1 MVFFSIYWG
10 QEYFMNLQ
18 ESLLL
23 LLLGGP
29 CLLQPLCGHQ
39 CSVTFLTFCS
49 ISSAIILL
57 WPFKEQYFFPKL
69 WENRLFQAAFC
80 QKCISVGKHP
90 AGCCCYEGWSL
101 LLNYCDFFGTKR
113 REHTATNDFRGG
125 FLMKTCI
132 FSRHSTK
139 LFSPILNQGIFMP
152 YQLLGFPQNNI
163 IGLTQWPKTK
173 MCFKLQKFSPC
184 RGEGGKEG
192 TPQGAP
198 CSHPG
203 ICREGEEPECASDGQ
218 WCRAG
223 PIPITI

>member
-18 ESLLL
+18 VSLLR

-39 CSVTFLTFCS
+39 CSMTVLTFCS

-80 QKCISVGKHP
+80 QKCISVRKHP

-101 LLNYCDFFGTKR
+101 LLNYCDFLVQKEENT
-113 REHTATNDFRGG
+113 
-125 FLMKTCI
+125 
-132 FSRHSTK
+132 
-139 LFSPILNQGIFMP
+139 
-152 YQLLGFPQNNI
+152 QLPMISEEVFWWKPAY
-163 IGLTQWPKTK
+163 
-173 MCFKLQKFSPC
+173 F
-184 RGEGGKEG
+184 
-192 TPQGAP
+192 
-198 CSHPG
+198 PG
-203 ICREGEEPECASDGQ
+203 IQPNCFHPSLTRVFSC
-218 WCRAG
+218 
-223 PIPITI
+223 PINFWDSPSTT